1 MGLRTVWRYNDRPYL
16 SSRDRPE
23 ALGYLLRRH
32 ARPARYVRG
41 LALQGAGRLSRS
53 YGLWRAGHSG
63 LLAEG
68 LKDHLRRAL
77 RRVRREERGG
87 GEQGLRGSACQ
98 WRQG

>member
-1 MGLRTVWRYNDRPYL
+1 MVMSTLSEYNDL
-16 SSRDRPE
+16 SKLSARDRPE
-23 ALGYLLRRH
+23 ELGNFLRRQS
-32 ARPARYVRG
+32 RPAREVRA

-63 LLAEG
+63 LLAEC
-68 LKDHLRRAL
+68 LKDHLRGAL